1 MSLFINLCFTLHFM
15 IQTTKVEM
23 QITVK
28 TNEVTITVNEILKLL
43 EVPAA
48 KTAVVTIHGVL
59 SATCNRK
66 ECYKIWKSKYSINS
80 LTYDA
85 G

>member
-1 MSLFINLCFTLHFM
+1 MSLFINLCL
-15 IQTTKVEM
+15 VEM

-28 TNEVTITVNEILKLL
+28 TNEVTITVNKILKLL

>member
-23 QITVK
+23 QITVN

-48 KTAVVTIHGVL
+48 KTAVVTMECCLLPAIEKNVIKYGRVNTL
-59 SATCNRK
+59 S
-66 ECYKIWKSKYSINS
+66 IV
-80 LTYDA
+80 
-85 G
+85 